1 MYIKLCSLFS
11 GSSGNSTY
19 IGTDKTHI
27 LVDSGLSG
35 VKVKKALKC
44 VGVEPSDLDAIV
56 ITHEHT
62 DHVQSAGVLSR
73 ELDIPIYANEKTWE
87 AMDGKIGD
95 ISFKNIRLFYND
107 MDFYIKD
114 LNIVPFSIP
123 HDAADPVGFCL
134 YYGNKKISIAT
145 DLGYTNNKIRNQIR
159 DSNVVILEAN
169 HDVDMLNS
177 GPYSRALKQ
186 RIMCRKGHL
195 SNIDAGKVA
204 VDLVEGGV
212 THILLAHLS
221 KQNNF
226 PKLAYETVT
235 HTLGLQDIKVG
246 RDIMLDMT
254 HRDRAGNMYHIDI

>member
-1 MYIKLCSLFS
+1 MFINLCSLFS

-35 VKVKKALKC
+35 VKVKKALRS
-44 VGVEPSDLDAIV
+44 VGIEPSDLDAIV

-62 DHVQSAGVLSR
+62 DHIQSAGVLSR
-73 ELDIPIYANEKTWE
+73 EFGIPIYANEKTWT

-95 ISFKNIRLFYND
+95 IASENIRIFFND
-107 MDFYIKD
+107 IDFYIKD

-123 HDAADPVGFCL
+123 HDAADPVGFCIH
-134 YYGNKKISIAT
+134 YGNKKISIAT
-145 DLGYTNNKIRNQIR
+145 DLGYTNNKILDQIR

-169 HDVDMLNS
+169 HDVDMLS
-177 GPYSRALKQ
+177 FGPYPKALKN
-186 RIMCRKGHL
+186 RIMGKKGHL
-195 SNIDAGKVA
+195 SNEDAGKVA

-221 KQNNF
+221 KQNNL
-226 PKLAYETVT
+226 PRLAYETVA
-235 HTLGLQDIKVG
+235 HTLALQEIKVG
-246 RDIMLDMT
+246 YDMMLDMT